1 MATRIDWRIWFG
13 HCATTDELKRTYK
26 HLAREHHPDF
36 GGDLRTMQDINAAFD
51 AACREFVPRE
61 KPGKSQDYYD
71 WRAGIDEALRA
82 EIEKVITLAGLELE
96 ICGAW
101 IWATGNTRE
110 HKDTLKANGW
120 KWSKPKTAWYWA
132 GCPSS
137 GRGNCSLDDIRAMY
151 GSQRINDEQDN
162 ARRPYETSRAPLT

>member
-1 MATRIDWRIWFG
+1 MTINWQIWFG
-13 HCATTDELKRTYK
+13 ACTTTDELKRTYK
-26 HLAREHHPDF
+26 QLARQHHPDL
-36 GGDLRTMQDINAAFD
+36 GGDLRTMQDVNAAFD

-61 KPGKSQDYYD
+61 KPGKTQDYYD
-71 WRAGIDEALRA
+71 WRASVDVALRQ
-82 EIEKVITLAGLELE
+82 EIEKVVHLTHKGVELE

-110 HKDTLKANGW
+110 HKEVFKTHAW

-137 GRGNCSLDDIRAMY
+137 GQGKHSLEEIRVMY
-151 GSQRINDEQDN
+151 GSQRVADDDER
-162 ARRPYETSRAPLT
+162 AAPRRQEVFA